1 MGQGQRGAATRLRAE
16 MTANG
21 TVVRCAG
28 SCLMRKRASW
38 EVVEQSGGQNGAM
51 SARSGDADWEQL
63 KERDGPTF
71 AATLR
76 AKCSWTGRRQ
86 GKLLNHILSTEHTE
100 MRRSCE
106 VRPWV

>member
-1 MGQGQRGAATRLRAE
+1 MFEGRDDRQWY
-16 MTANG
+16 
-21 TVVRCAG
+21 RCALWWVLPDEEEG
-28 SCLMRKRASW
+28 YW
-38 EVVEQSGGQNGAM
+38 EVAEQSGGQNGAL

-86 GKLLNHILSTEHTE
+86 GMLFNHILSTEHTE